1 MQLCLF
7 NLSVISFEGTSPSV
21 LRGRAL
27 SNSVMVPTG
36 EAGHL
41 QQLTSHLAARR
52 MPLAV
57 VF

>member
-7 NLSVISFEGTSPSV
+7 NLSVISFEGTSLSV
-21 LRGRAL
+21 LGGRAL

-36 EAGHL
+36 KAGHL
-41 QQLTSHLAARR
+41 QQLTSHLAACR